1 MGKALTA
8 SLLYVDYRALILP
21 VACVRVRDEAPVGTL
36 ALTGIHQNSQFV
48 GTFACLT

>member
-21 VACVRVRDEAPVGTL
+21 AVRVRVRDEAPVGTL